1 MSNKVYDI
9 LKYIALILGYE
20 DKPNKKSSNY
30 SDKDSSVP
38 KNILNAIKNVE
49 SITRCL
55 VIFYL

>member
-1 MSNKVYDI
+1 MEYSTFYNRV
-9 LKYIALILGYE
+9 KYIALILGYE

-49 SITRCL
+49 
-55 VIFYL
+55 